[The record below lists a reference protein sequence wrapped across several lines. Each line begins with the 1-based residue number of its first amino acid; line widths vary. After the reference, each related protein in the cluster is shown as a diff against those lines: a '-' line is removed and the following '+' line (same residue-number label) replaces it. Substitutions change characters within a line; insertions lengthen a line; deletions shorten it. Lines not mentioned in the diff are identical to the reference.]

1 MKAVVF
7 HEHGG
12 LDVLNYE
19 DVPDPAVGPDEV
31 LLRVRA
37 TSVNHLDIWVRR
49 GIPGINLPHISGS
62 DVAGIVEEVGE
73 RVEHVSPGQRVL
85 ANPNLSCG
93 KCEYCL
99 RGEDSLCRD
108 YKILG
113 EQVDGGYGELVKVPG
128 KNAIPL
134 PDHIDFQEAAAA
146 PLVFMTAWRMLI
158 SRAELRPGEDVL
170 VLGAGG
176 GVATAAIQIAK
187 LVGARVFATAS
198 TQEKLQRAKETG
210 ADIGINYQEVEFD
223 KEIKKLT
230 KRRGVDVVLD
240 SVGAATWVRSLKSLA
255 KDGRL
260 VTCGA
265 TTGPKPQTDIRYI
278 FWNQLRIIG
287 STMAS
292 TNELLA
298 VLKLLWERKLEPII
312 HRVMP
317 LQEAAEAQRL
327 LAERQVFGKV
337 VLVPDQELS

>member
-7 HEHGG
+7 HQHGG

-31 LLRVRA
+31 LLRVGA
-37 TSVNHLDIWVRR
+37 TSVNHMDIWVRR
-49 GIPGINLPHISGS
+49 GIPGIELPHICGS
-62 DVAGIVEEVGE
+62 DVAGTVEAFGE
-73 RVEHVSPGQRVL
+73 RVAGLQVGQRAI

-93 KCEYCL
+93 KCEHCL
-99 RGEDSLCRD
+99 RGEDSLCVD
-108 YKILG
+108 YRILG
-113 EQVDGGYGELVKVPG
+113 EQADGGYGELVKLPG
-128 KNAIPL
+128 KNVIPL
-134 PDHIDFQEAAAA
+134 PDDVGFEAAAAA

-158 SRAELRPGEDVL
+158 SRAELRPGQDVL

-187 LVGARVFATAS
+187 LVGATVFAAAS
-198 TQEKLQRAKETG
+198 TEEKLRKAKEIG
-210 ADIGINYQEVEFD
+210 ADVLINYREGAFY
-223 KEIKKLT
+223 KEIRRLT
-230 KRRGVDVVLD
+230 EGRGVDVVLD
-240 SVGAATWVRSLKSLA
+240 SLGAATWVHSLKSLA

-265 TTGPKPQTDIRYI
+265 TTGPQPQTDIRYI

-292 TNELLA
+292 TNELLD

-312 HRVMP
+312 YRVMP
-317 LQEAAEAQRL
+317 LREAAEAQRL
-327 LAERQVFGKV
+327 LEKRQVFGKI
-337 VLVPDQELS
+337 VLVPDQKMS